1 MRRLPIS
8 LPIAL
13 SLTFAAMA
21 ACAAPADDE
30 AAARAAWSRKLQAWQ
45 QCKARQRAPSYG
57 PAASAA
63 SAPRVACA
71 DPGPYVPPGTAKK
84 P

>member
-1 MRRLPIS
+1 MRRLPIA
-8 LPIAL
+8 LPLI
-13 SLTFAAMA
+13 FAATLS
-21 ACAAPADDE
+21 CAAPQDDQ
-30 AAARAAWSRKLQAWQ
+30 AAARAAWSHKLQAWQ

-63 SAPRVACA
+63 SAPRTACI
-71 DPGPYVPPGTAKK
+71 DPGPYVPPGAAKK

>member
-1 MRRLPIS
+1 MRRLPIV
-8 LPIAL
+8 
-13 SLTFAAMA
+13 LTLGFAAAA
-21 ACAAPADDE
+21 ACAAPQDDE
-30 AAARAAWSRKLQAWQ
+30 AAARAAWSRKLQAYQ

-63 SAPRVACA
+63 SAPRSVCA
-71 DPGPYVPPGTAKK
+71 DPGPYVPPGTANK